1 MIWERG
7 GRRGVGRGERIIKCH
22 QFDTTWGSDAILV
35 LESPVAAGQV
45 DVCGLLTGIL
55 ILASPAGR
63 FFLKKRRNKRKRKST
78 KRKMRMRESGRR
90 RRSRKRGNL
99 LTF

>member
-35 LESPVAAGQV
+35 LESHVAAGQV

-55 ILASPAGR
+55 ILSSPAGR
-63 FFLKKRRNKRKRKST
+63 FFLKKGGTR
-78 KRKMRMRESGRR
+78 GRGR
-90 RRSRKRGNL
+90 VVGGR
-99 LTF
+99 

>member
-22 QFDTTWGSDAILV
+22 QFDITWGSDAILV
-35 LESPVAAGQV
+35 LESHVAAGQV

-55 ILASPAGR
+55 TCWQVLSQ
-63 FFLKKRRNKRKRKST
+63 KK
-78 KRKMRMRESGRR
+78 EEQEEEEE
-90 RRSRKRGNL
+90 
-99 LTF
+99 